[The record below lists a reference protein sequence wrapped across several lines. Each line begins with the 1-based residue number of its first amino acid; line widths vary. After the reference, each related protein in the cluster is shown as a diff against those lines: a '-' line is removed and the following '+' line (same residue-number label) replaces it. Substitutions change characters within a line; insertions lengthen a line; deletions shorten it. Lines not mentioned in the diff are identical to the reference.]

1 MSVTAITIII
11 ILIILGSI
19 AILFI
24 SQAREKA
31 RIEKIRKTN
40 TLQDKYRRMQR
51 LITEIPPQYL
61 NKELRIMILENSIDT
76 LTKLKGLKP
85 ATELESKILSD
96 TSTLQKVKDSKEAPK
111 SIPIKDE
118 AAAKEV
124 SKLLELLFRFIE
136 RQRATKKID
145 PATSKKY
152 LIYINYLVSKS
163 KADISIG
170 KAKESQKSGKLRA
183 AIHNYHNAVSE
194 MTRIKDNPLAIKAI
208 KSYRVKIK
216 ELETLAEQE
225 GKGRTP
231 EEEQTEEGSLNK
243 EWDSYLEKDK
253 EDPWKKKNAYDD

>member
-40 TLQDKYRRMQR
+40 ALQDKYRRMQR

-61 NKELRIMILENSIDT
+61 NKELRIMILESCIDT
-76 LTKLKGLKP
+76 LTKLKGLNP
-85 ATELESKILSD
+85 ATELESKISIN
-96 TSTLQKVKDSKEAPK
+96 TTALQEVKDSKETPK
-111 SIPIKDE
+111 SVPIKDD
-118 AAAKEV
+118 ATAKEV

-145 PATSKKY
+145 PTTSKKY
-152 LIYINYLVSKS
+152 LIYINYLISKS
-163 KADISIG
+163 KADLAIS

-216 ELETLAEQE
+216 ELEVLAEQE
-225 GKGRTP
+225 GKEPTP
-231 EEEQTEEGSLNK
+231 DTQQTEEGSLNK

>member
-19 AILFI
+19 LILFI

-40 TLQDKYRRMQR
+40 ALQDKYRRMQR
-51 LITEIPPQYL
+51 LVTEIPPQYL
-61 NKELRIMILENSIDT
+61 NKELRIMVLEACIDA
-76 LTKLKGLKP
+76 LTKLKVLKP
-85 ATELESKILSD
+85 SPELESKLGASLA
-96 TSTLQKVKDSKEAPK
+96 SLQEVKDSKENPK
-111 SIPIKDE
+111 PVPIKDD
-118 AAAKEV
+118 ATAKEV

-145 PATSKKY
+145 STTSKKY
-152 LIYINYLVSKS
+152 LVYINYLISKS
-163 KADISIG
+163 KADISIN
-170 KAKESQKSGKLRA
+170 KAKESQKTGKVRA

-208 KSYRVKIK
+208 KSYRTKIK
-216 ELETLAEQE
+216 ELEVLAEQE
-225 GKGRTP
+225 AKGRSP
-231 EEEQTEEGSLNK
+231 EEEETEEGSMNK

>member
-19 AILFI
+19 TILFI

-40 TLQDKYRRMQR
+40 ALQDKYRRMQR

-61 NKELRIMILENSIDT
+61 NKELRIIILEASIEA
-76 LTKLKGLKP
+76 LTKLKNLKP
-85 ATELESKILSD
+85 SPDLESKL
-96 TSTLQKVKDSKEAPK
+96 TSSMASLQEVKNSNENPK
-111 SIPIKDE
+111 PIPIKDDV
-118 AAAKEV
+118 AAKEV

-145 PATSKKY
+145 ATVSKKY
-152 LIYINYLVSKS
+152 LVYINYLISKS
-163 KADISIG
+163 KCDISIN
-170 KAKESQKSGKLRA
+170 KAKESQKSGKFRA
-183 AIHNYHNAVSE
+183 AIHNYHTAVAE

-208 KSYRVKIK
+208 KSYRIKIK

-225 GKGRTP
+225 GKERLP
-231 EEEQTEEGSLNK
+231 EEDQAEDGSLNK
-243 EWDSYLEKDK
+243 EWDSYLDTDK